1 MKSHYASIIAI
12 VDSFLV
18 AKLITDIREGVSI
31 MVKSQDSSP
40 PHWLTGFL
48 FVYVVGGHN
57 LRCFGLGSTNVFK
70 IMNHYFEVSDLYIK
84 ITVGISFTVLSSNPN
99 LRTLAIVELT

>member
-1 MKSHYASIIAI
+1 MSTNKPMKSHYASIIAI

-40 PHWLTGFL
+40 PH
-48 FVYVVGGHN
+48 
-57 LRCFGLGSTNVFK
+57 
-70 IMNHYFEVSDLYIK
+70 
-84 ITVGISFTVLSSNPN
+84 
-99 LRTLAIVELT
+99 